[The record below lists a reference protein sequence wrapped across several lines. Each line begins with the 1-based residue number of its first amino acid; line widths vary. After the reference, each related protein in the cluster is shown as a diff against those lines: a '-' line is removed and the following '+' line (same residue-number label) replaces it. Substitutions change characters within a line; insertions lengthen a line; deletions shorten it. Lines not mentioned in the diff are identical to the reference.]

1 MSQGVYSLATSNKA
15 KVAVGLN
22 PDLPSAERVVNSAL
36 FAKREGY
43 AEPIFISE
51 KKPESP
57 PYDVV
62 GRGMSLIVDESP
74 HTTLVELLKEGTVDS
89 AIRGNLG
96 SKELIP
102 LLREEFRCSN
112 LCRITLLDIA
122 NKLVM
127 LAPVGI
133 DEGDKQEDLLTIAG
147 HAKRL
152 AEALRMPYN
161 VAVISGGRLE
171 DRGRSKKVDS
181 MLSAS
186 ESLTKELKAVGI
198 NAVNVGIEIERAIE
212 SDSTLIL
219 APDGV
224 IGNLIF
230 RSLVLVGNVES
241 FGAYA
246 AALPRVYIDTSRA
259 KASYMLPIV
268 LASALSKL

>member
-1 MSQGVYSLATSNKA
+1 MSRRIYSLATSNRA

-22 PDLPSAERVVNSAL
+22 PDISSAERVVNSAL

-43 AEPIFISE
+43 AEPIFVSA

-57 PYDVV
+57 PYDAV
-62 GRGMSLIVDESP
+62 GMDMSLIIDESP
-74 HTTLVELLKEGTVDS
+74 QAALVELLREGTVDS
-89 AIRGNLG
+89 AIRGNLA

-102 LLREEFRCSN
+102 QLRREFGCSN
-112 LCRITLLDIA
+112 LCRITVLDIA
-122 NKLVM
+122 NRLVM

-133 DEGDKQEDLLTIAG
+133 DEGDRKEDLLMIVG
-147 HAKRL
+147 LGKKL
-152 AEALRMPYN
+152 AERLGMPCN

-171 DRGRSKKVDS
+171 DRGRSEKVDS

-186 ESLTKELKAVGI
+186 ESLTKELKAMGI
-198 NAVNVGIEIERAIE
+198 SAVNLGIEIERAF
-212 SDSTLIL
+212 DGDATLIL

-224 IGNLIF
+224 MGNLIF

>member
-1 MSQGVYSLATSNKA
+1 
-15 KVAVGLN
+15 
-22 PDLPSAERVVNSAL
+22 VVNSAL

-43 AEPIFISE
+43 AEPIFISA

-57 PYDVV
+57 LYDVV
-62 GRGMSLIVDESP
+62 GRDMSLIVDESP
-74 HTTLVELLKEGTVDS
+74 HAALVELLKEGTVDS

-96 SKELIP
+96 SKDLIP
-102 LLREEFRCSN
+102 LLRGEFKCSN
-112 LCRITLLDIA
+112 LCRITVLDMA
-122 NKLVM
+122 NRLVM

-133 DEGDKQEDLLTIAG
+133 DEGDNQKDLLTIAG

-152 AEALRMPYN
+152 AEKLGMPCN
-161 VAVISGGRLE
+161 AAVISGGRLE
-171 DRGRSKKVDS
+171 DRGRSKRVDS

-186 ESLTKELKAVGI
+186 ESLAKELNAMGI
-198 NAVNVGIEIERAIE
+198 SAVNVGIEIERAID
-212 SDSTLIL
+212 SDSTLIV

-230 RSLVLVGNVES
+230 RSLVLVGNIES

>member
-1 MSQGVYSLATSNKA
+1 LSKGVYSLATSNKA

-22 PDLPSAERVVNSAL
+22 SDLPSAERVVNSAL

-43 AEPIFISE
+43 AEPIFISA

-57 PYDVV
+57 LFDAV
-62 GRGMSLIVDESP
+62 GKDMSLIVDKSP
-74 HTTLVELLKEGTVDS
+74 HVTLVELLKEGTVDS
-89 AIRGNLG
+89 AIRGNLA

-102 LLREEFRCSN
+102 LLREEFNCPN

-122 NKLVM
+122 NRLVM

-133 DEGDKQEDLLTIAG
+133 DEGDKLEDLLMIAG

-152 AEALRMPYN
+152 AEALRMPCN

-198 NAVNVGIEIERAIE
+198 SAVNVGIEIERAIE
-212 SDSTLIL
+212 GDSTLIL

-224 IGNLIF
+224 MGNLIF

-246 AALPRVYIDTSRA
+246 AALPRVYVDTSRA
-259 KASYMLPIV
+259 KGSFMLPIV

>member
-1 MSQGVYSLATSNKA
+1 LSKGVYSLATSNKA

-22 PDLPSAERVVNSAL
+22 SDLPSAERVVNSAL

-43 AEPIFISE
+43 AEPIFISA

-57 PYDVV
+57 LFDAV
-62 GRGMSLIVDESP
+62 GKDMSLIVDKSP
-74 HTTLVELLKEGTVDS
+74 HVTLVELLKEGTVDS
-89 AIRGNLG
+89 AIRGNLA

-102 LLREEFRCSN
+102 LLREEFNCSN

-122 NKLVM
+122 NRLVM

-133 DEGDKQEDLLTIAG
+133 DEGDKLEDLLMIAG

-152 AEALRMPYN
+152 AEALRMPCN

-198 NAVNVGIEIERAIE
+198 SAVNVGIEIERAIE
-212 SDSTLIL
+212 GDSTLIL

-224 IGNLIF
+224 MGNLIF

-246 AALPRVYIDTSRA
+246 AALPRVYVDTSRA
-259 KASYMLPIV
+259 KGSFMLPIV